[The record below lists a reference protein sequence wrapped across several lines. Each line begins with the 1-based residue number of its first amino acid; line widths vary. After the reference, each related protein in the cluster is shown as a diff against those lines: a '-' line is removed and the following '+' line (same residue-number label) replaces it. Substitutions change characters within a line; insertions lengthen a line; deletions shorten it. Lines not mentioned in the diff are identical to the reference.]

1 MFLAVLSDSL
11 RVFPVSPAHAGT
23 CSGVVAQYSR
33 AKKWTVFQIQP
44 QPVNYTLD
52 ARICRGDTLK
62 YRIIVPPPTR
72 FLVLEKN
79 FIPHRPPRIYFD
91 SLPPI
96 VKFED
101 FYN

>member
-33 AKKWTVFQIQP
+33 AKKWIVFQIQP
-44 QPVNYTLD
+44 QPVNYTLL

-62 YRIIVPPPTR
+62 YRIIVPPA
-72 FLVLEKN
+72 
-79 FIPHRPPRIYFD
+79 
-91 SLPPI
+91 SLPIFSFRKIFRTSPPP
-96 VKFED
+96 
-101 FYN
+101 